1 MKKQCKRALL
11 SLASISMCLTTGI
24 GIFAESEQFPVTYPS
39 DEGDY
44 TFEKISHANNPR
56 STADGIVDYVGNG
69 VVSANDQ
76 GQGDRGQSYS
86 WAAESYGDYMY
97 VGTCY
102 AAMGNTLTYMDTALG
117 DSFDKEIMKA
127 TLDALFCG
135 TFFYGQEDGEDSD
148 GVLVKVNVKTGE
160 TKLLMADSMNG
171 LAPLFRN
178 AIKFRNKL
186 YFCGSVRTNGQRGL
200 PSIYEVDPET
210 DEVKLVYRG
219 IDPKDAY
226 AAAQQ
231 KISTG
236 IRGMAVYNDQLVISC
251 VGLEGP
257 YIMISSDPSNGEFTK
272 IATKADLFNYPAYR
286 YSDSVYGGSIWEICV
301 FNNDLYVALCT
312 GTPDNKP
319 DEHTMQSF
327 AIVKGHEENGS
338 WTWTPVVGDLNDGA
352 KYTFGIDPQR
362 TRAGACN
369 MLVYDGYLY
378 IGEYQDIEIALE
390 DVLFKKNVEFLAKN
404 LEQSVNLYRMDKN
417 EDIELV
423 VGDATEMFP
432 HGSLSG
438 QHSGFGQHE
447 NTYFWQS
454 TEYKGT
460 AYFGMF
466 DSSSLLEPIGQLTNG
481 DLLKKKP
488 EEWKE
493 QLNYIKVLV
502 ELLLKKNSNPTP
514 EPISLYENEVETN
527 EEETVEEDVLTEA
540 RRIAAIRYS
549 ESSVY
554 SNRDLDDMIALTDE
568 QTADLEAFINEHPE
582 DLNTVE
588 GDTAFGLVDT
598 MFNLTSLGYQ
608 LDETCNEQFIND
620 YEQILDFVKKLI
632 KYLPEDQQKK
642 ILNLV
647 ETLLQ
652 VTERDNLLAFGTI
665 LETLSTSK
673 RGFNMYATGDG
684 VHFTTITQNGF
695 DDPYNHGLRVFA
707 QTDDWMAI
715 GTANPFYG
723 TQLWKLQEEPT
734 EPTDPTNPSEPVK
747 NIFTITFNDQKGNV
761 TTVKAEEGSEVAF
774 PQDPACDGFRFE
786 GWFTEAKNG
795 TKITSLIAEKDM
807 TVYAQWTDIKK
818 EEVKNDKPVADTSDK
833 TNIVIY
839 VAGIIAALGVAGFIF
854 KNRMH
859 SAK

>member
-1 MKKQCKRALL
+1 MIKQCKRALL
-11 SLASISMCLTTGI
+11 SLASICMCLTSGI
-24 GIFAESEQFPVTYPS
+24 GIFAENEQTPVTYTN
-39 DEGDY
+39 GDY
-44 TFEKISHANNPR
+44 TFEKISHPNKPV

-69 VVSANDQ
+69 AVSANDQ

-86 WAAESYGDYMY
+86 WAAVSYGDYMY
-97 VGTCY
+97 VGTNY
-102 AAMGNTLTYMDTALG
+102 AAMGNTLKYMDSALG
-117 DSFDKEIMKA
+117 DSFDKETMKA

-135 TFFYGQEDGEDSD
+135 TFFYGQEDGKDSN

-186 YFCGSVRTNGQRGL
+186 YFCGSVHTNGQRGL

-219 IDPKDAY
+219 IEPKDAY

-236 IRGMAVYNDQLVISC
+236 IRGMAVYKDQLVISC

-257 YIMISSDPSNGEFTK
+257 YIMISSDPSSGKFTK

-286 YSDSVYGGSIWEICV
+286 FSDSIFGGSIWEICV

-312 GTPDNKP
+312 GTPENMP

-352 KYTFGIDPQR
+352 KYTFGIDPER

-390 DVLFKKNVEFLAKN
+390 EVLFKKNVEFLAKN
-404 LEQSVNLYRMDKN
+404 LEQSVNLYRMDAN
-417 EDIELV
+417 ENIELV
-423 VGDATEMFP
+423 VGDATNMFP
-432 HGSLSG
+432 NGSLSR
-438 QHSGFGQHE
+438 QASGFGQHE
-447 NTYFWQS
+447 NAYFWQS
-454 TEYKGT
+454 TEYKGN

-481 DLLKKKP
+481 DLLNKTP
-488 EEWKE
+488 EEWEE

-514 EPISLYENEVETN
+514 DPISLEEN
-527 EEETVEEDVLTEA
+527 EEETAEEDVLTEA
-540 RRIAAIRYS
+540 RRNAAIRYS
-549 ESSVY
+549 EASIDDD
-554 SNRDLDDMIALTDE
+554 RDLNDMIELTEE
-568 QTADLEAFINEHPE
+568 QTSDLESFINEHPE

-588 GDTAFGLVDT
+588 GDTASGLVDT
-598 MFNLTSLGYQ
+598 MFGLTSLGDQ
-608 LDETCNEQFIND
+608 LKETSNEQFIND
-620 YEQILDFVKKLI
+620 YEQILDFVKELI
-632 KYLPEDQQKK
+632 KNLPEDQQKK
-642 ILNLV
+642 ILDLV

-652 VTERDNLLAFGTI
+652 VTERDNLLAFKTI
-665 LETLSTSK
+665 LQTLSSSI
-673 RGFNMYATGDG
+673 RGFDMYATGNG
-684 VHFTTITQNGF
+684 VDFTTVTQNGF
-695 DDPYNHGLRVFA
+695 GDPYNHGLRVFA
-707 QTDDWMAI
+707 QSDDWMAI

-734 EPTDPTNPSEPVK
+734 EPTEPSEPVK

-774 PQDPACDGFRFE
+774 PQDPACDGFKFE

-807 TVYAQWTDIKK
+807 TVYAQWTDLKK
-818 EEVKNDKPVADTSDK
+818 AESKNDKSADTSDQS
-833 TNIVIY
+833 NPIIYIVG
-839 VAGIIAALGVAGFIF
+839 VIAAVAVAGFVF
-854 KNRMH
+854 KNRIH
-859 SAK
+859 NTK